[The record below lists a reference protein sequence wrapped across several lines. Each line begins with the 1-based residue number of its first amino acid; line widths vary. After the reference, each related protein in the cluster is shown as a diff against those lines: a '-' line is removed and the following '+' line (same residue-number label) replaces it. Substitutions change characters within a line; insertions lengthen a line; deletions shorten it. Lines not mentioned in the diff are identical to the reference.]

1 MIIYRSG
8 ARLPYFCN
16 MADVVIVG
24 AGVSGLY
31 TAYQLMKQWQHDY
44 SLSKSRNKPPV
55 IVVIEQQAQVGG
67 RIKSLALLPA
77 QPTPPFEADLCAM
90 RYYEALMPTITGL
103 VAQLT
108 AEGSTTLQTSQI
120 PAAQTPLVTPVFP
133 AIELALN
140 AAYPPAN
147 RAVTQAIDF
156 GTAVAL
162 ATGDYANAEKY
173 VLSIGYTFFNDDSSL
188 AAFYDEP
195 PLAGMDETRFVNGFD
210 SLTDALLAQIKRM
223 YQSAY
228 SQMVSNRHLD
238 VRECSAKDFCN
249 RFQLFLSS
257 EVEDVSEI
265 WPATC
270 SNSQCASQTNSEP
283 QPSSG
288 WFSWM
293 WPSLPAATP
302 TEPSVPTTIPL
313 DQSTAAMGCGCPSTA
328 IYRVHFSSQGKCG
341 CFYDCNQVVFTST
354 MQQMIDMHLGTY
366 HHEVDNCSATSTAT
380 KSERVRPTKQYS
392 LSGKTAQSTADSSF
406 VVSKSMAQMCDRRSL
421 AYSTISFHAGTKIY
435 LHFTDP
441 WWDPAVFY
449 KFCGDP
455 LLNQMIYFSPNVILI
470 YVLGSTEANILLDMF
485 VQDFPGQTKAQV
497 QASTSNQWIASSLAP
512 TIIGYIK
519 SKLPGIIASAVSG
532 PLPQP
537 QPTPV
542 QLASLDFMV
551 VHYAEQTLATPKSF
565 GGSVAQLASQ
575 YDFIRSGSNS
585 SRRNA
590 SAGLW
595 WLTGDLL
602 DVGGGWVDACLR
614 VVNQNVP
621 KMYSMIE

>member
-1 MIIYRSG
+1 
-8 ARLPYFCN
+8 

-31 TAYQLMKQWQHDY
+31 TAYQLMRQWQHDY

-55 IVVIEQQAQVGG
+55 IVIIEQQAQVGG
-67 RIKSLALLPA
+67 RIKSLALLPT

-90 RYYEALMPTITGL
+90 RYYQTLMPTITGL

-108 AEGSTTLQTSQI
+108 AEGATTLQTSQI

-133 AIELALN
+133 AIETALN
-140 AAYPPAN
+140 TAYPPAN
-147 RAVTQAIDF
+147 RAVNQAIDF

-162 ATGDYANAEKY
+162 ATGDYANAERY
-173 VLSIGYTFFNDDSSL
+173 LLSIGYTFFNDDSSL

-195 PLAGMDETRFVNGFD
+195 PLAGVDETRFVSGFD

-223 YQSAY
+223 YRSAY
-228 SQMVSNRHLD
+228 NQMVANGHLN
-238 VRECSAKDFCN
+238 VTECGKEDFCD
-249 RFQLFLSS
+249 RFRVFLSA

-270 SNSQCASQTNSEP
+270 SNNQCNGTSVEQESTK
-283 QPSSG
+283 G

-293 WPSLPAATP
+293 WSSSSPPAA
-302 TEPSVPTTIPL
+302 PSTSHADSL
-313 DQSTAAMGCGCPSTA
+313 DQSSVSNGCGCPATA
-328 IYRVHFSSQGKCG
+328 IYRVHFSNQGKCG

-354 MQQMIDMHLGTY
+354 MQQMIDLHLGTY
-366 HHEVDNCSATSTAT
+366 HHKFDDSNSKLTKTKPQGRPIKQFSLEEKTNQSALDDNFI
-380 KSERVRPTKQYS
+380 
-392 LSGKTAQSTADSSF
+392 L
-406 VVSKSMAQMCDRRSL
+406 SKSMAQMCDRRSL

-455 LLNQMIYFSPNVILI
+455 LLNQMIYYSPNVILV
-470 YVLGSTEANILLDMF
+470 YVLGSTEADTLLDMF
-485 VQDFPGQTKAQV
+485 AQDFPGQTKQQV
-497 QASTSNQWIASSLAP
+497 QASTGNRWIASSLAP
-512 TIIGYIK
+512 TLLGYIK

-537 QPTPV
+537 QPTPA
-542 QLASLDFMV
+542 QLASLDMLI

-575 YDFIRSGSNS
+575 YEFIRSGSNA

-595 WLTGDLL
+595 WLSGDLL